1 MLANKDPAA
10 IIALLADRLASLT
23 VVPVPGHDHHG
34 ADAFGPGAKAAASVA
49 AALRGPDLHPTRE
62 IVLFAGSLSLA
73 GQVLRAN
80 RELPESAYPLR
91 HAPILLRHP
100 PLPDDPPSPHPHPPP
115 T

>member
-49 AALRGPDLHPTRE
+49 AALRGLDLDPTRE
-62 IVLFAGSLSLA
+62 IVLFAGSLYLA
-73 GQVLRAN
+73 GAVLRAY
-80 RELPESAYPLR
+80 RALPESAFTLR
-91 HAPILLRHP
+91 SATVSFRHFWVLL
-100 PLPDDPPSPHPHPPP
+100 
-115 T
+115 